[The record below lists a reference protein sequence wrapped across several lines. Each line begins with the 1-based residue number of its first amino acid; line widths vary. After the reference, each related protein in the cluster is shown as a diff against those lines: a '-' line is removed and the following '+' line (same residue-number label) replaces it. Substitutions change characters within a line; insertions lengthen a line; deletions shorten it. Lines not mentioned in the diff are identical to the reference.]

1 MLLLF
6 DICQEGCYSRLMPKA
21 LPVIDVS
28 GPICC
33 EPVSAAPMSDAAALE
48 LALRLKALA
57 DPVRLKLVSILLTD
71 SGDGVCTCDLA
82 TGVDLA
88 ESTVSY
94 HLGQLRKAGM
104 VDSERR
110 GMNVYYRARAESLD
124 ALRGVL
130 DPNCCR

>member
-1 MLLLF
+1 
-6 DICQEGCYSRLMPKA
+6 MPKA

-71 SGDGVCTCDLA
+71 NGDGVCTCDLA

-94 HLGQLRKAGM
+94 HLGQLRKTGM
-104 VDSERR
+104 VVSERR